1 MCISQSP
8 FRRVSPF
15 LLALFLVASFWVA
28 GPALANS
35 EGFYSSEADFLSK
48 ADTGW
53 VKIAEGV
60 YEKAMPNGETIRHGF
75 GLKANQFFL
84 ESAMAKKEAL
94 LQRRS
99 ATDETSFAKMLSEI
113 DHTINGLKASLA
125 RAAEKAASGDVSK
138 AACFGPGVSLSAI
151 AACTPS
157 GGIAQSSVFFSDFG
171 PCHTANAVVTANAS
185 PGSSQN
191 QSGPL
196 TCYNQWT
203 AAASCAFGAGN
214 CYISAFASIDFTSCE
229 LYQFREASRWC
240 IAGDILE

>member
-1 MCISQSP
+1 MMCISQSP

-125 RAAEKAASGDVSK
+125 RAAERPPVETFPRPPASVRGSASAPSPLALHPAASPSPASSSPTLAPVIR
-138 AACFGPGVSLSAI
+138 P
-151 AACTPS
+151 TP
-157 GGIAQSSVFFSDFG
+157 
-171 PCHTANAVVTANAS
+171 
-185 PGSSQN
+185 
-191 QSGPL
+191 
-196 TCYNQWT
+196 W
-203 AAASCAFGAGN
+203 
-214 CYISAFASIDFTSCE
+214 
-229 LYQFREASRWC
+229 
-240 IAGDILE
+240 